1 MFGVR
6 VPRCRVHCSNP
17 IPKMKSPVHPLIKT
31 VCALGLVMA
40 GGVDCLHA
48 EEQKSNEA
56 SIRTPGPDLANFP
69 NSAFTLP
76 QGRAY
81 VELAPLNYTRRSA
94 GGSPTQWSAGYLLRY
109 GVTDDFELR
118 LLSNGYTN
126 VRGSDGPSGMAP
138 QTFDFKWHV
147 CDESKDSHL
156 PAFGIEVAVQTEIAS
171 RAFRQGT
178 QPALSLNFDQTLP
191 LDIAFEYNIGVFTQ
205 DSDEGERQA
214 QGAFSWALQKEVVTD
229 VAFFVNGYTN
239 TGEGHP
245 VSAVGAGLQ
254 WTPTSRVALYT
265 NLSGGLTQATSK
277 FSALFG
283 FAVAF

>member
-1 MFGVR
+1 
-6 VPRCRVHCSNP
+6 
-17 IPKMKSPVHPLIKT
+17 MKSTTHSLIKT
-31 VCALGLVMA
+31 ICALSLVVS
-40 GGVDCLHA
+40 GGSSCLYA
-48 EEQKSNEA
+48 EEHKSNEA
-56 SIRTPGPDLANFP
+56 SISNPGPDLANFP

-81 VELAPLNYTRRSA
+81 VELAPFNYSRRSA
-94 GGSPTQWSAGYLLRY
+94 SGSPTQWNAGYLLRY
-109 GVTDDFELR
+109 GLTNDFELR
-118 LLSNGYTN
+118 LLSDGYTSQ
-126 VRGSDGPSGMAP
+126 RGPDGASGMSP

-147 CDESKDSHL
+147 SDENKDSHL
-156 PAFGIEVAVQTEIAS
+156 PAFGIEVAVQTDLAS
-171 RAFRQGT
+171 RGLRERT

-205 DSDEGERQA
+205 DSEDGKRQA

-245 VSAVGAGLQ
+245 ESAVGAGLQ
-254 WTPTSRVALYT
+254 WTPTSRLALFT

>member
-1 MFGVR
+1 
-6 VPRCRVHCSNP
+6 
-17 IPKMKSPVHPLIKT
+17 MKSTTHSLIKT
-31 VCALGLVMA
+31 ICALSLVVS
-40 GGVDCLHA
+40 GGSSCLYA
-48 EEQKSNEA
+48 EEHKSNEA
-56 SIRTPGPDLANFP
+56 SISNPGPDLANFP

-81 VELAPLNYTRRSA
+81 VELAPFNYSRRSA
-94 GGSPTQWSAGYLLRY
+94 NGSPTQWNAGYLLRY
-109 GVTDDFELR
+109 GLTNDFELR
-118 LLSNGYTN
+118 LLSDGYTSQ
-126 VRGSDGPSGMAP
+126 RGPDGASGMSP

-147 CDESKDSHL
+147 SDENKDSHL
-156 PAFGIEVAVQTEIAS
+156 PAFGIEVAVQTDLAS
-171 RAFRQGT
+171 RGLREGT
-178 QPALSLNFDQTLP
+178 HPALSLNFDQTLP
-191 LDIAFEYNIGVFTQ
+191 FDIAFEYNLGVFTQ
-205 DSDEGERQA
+205 NSDGTRQA

-245 VSAVGAGLQ
+245 ESAVGAGLQ
-254 WTPTSRVALYT
+254 WTPTSRLALFT